1 MHQDRISKS
10 SNMLH
15 YSNASS
21 IEKSR
26 RYLVIKGGACLVAL
40 ARKRGRQLRSR
51 TGQYQRRSRSL
62 PERRGGR
69 NNEYNA
75 NKCILMHDLTSND
88 ARCAQSRQQVI
99 PTKGGNI
106 RESIPGVSRF
116 RAEEPEGESCGFDS
130 LGVCGGR
137 TGCVSGIVS
146 PF

>member
-21 IEKSR
+21 IEKNR

-40 ARKRGRQLRSR
+40 ASRRGRQLRSR
-51 TGQYQRRSRSL
+51 TGQQQCRSRSL

-75 NKCILMHDLTSND
+75 NRCVMMHDKANSGV
-88 ARCAQSRQQVI
+88 RCALTQ
-99 PTKGGNI
+99 
-106 RESIPGVSRF
+106 
-116 RAEEPEGESCGFDS
+116 
-130 LGVCGGR
+130 
-137 TGCVSGIVS
+137 
-146 PF
+146 